1 MGTITGKI
9 TNKFREPIENALVG
23 LKDKDFQDICVTYTN
38 AEGNYRLDVE
48 NRVYPYL
55 YAVKDYGIENL
66 EFWCQ
71 DINLQNDIEI
81 NASIDKLELYG
92 LKVFKV
98 DGGYPALM
106 VYFRPMSLV
115 KYLNKESD
123 ISPNVDTI
131 KVKINNEN
139 CEIYIVNEVE
149 EFGGNG
155 SSMRASLVH
164 VSLNKEKLK
173 ESDNYLEV
181 EIVDCD
187 GNLGQAAT
195 YFTLNK

>member
-187 GNLGQAAT
+187 GNLGQAVT

>member
-1 MGTITGKI
+1 MGIITGKI

-38 AEGNYRLDVE
+38 EEGNYRLDIE

-81 NASIDKLELYG
+81 NTSIDKLELYG
-92 LKVFKV
+92 LKGFKV

-123 ISPNVDTI
+123 ICPNVDTI

-187 GNLGQAAT
+187 GNLGQAVT